1 MMLVDD
7 FGFYNRNHGIATTKG
22 DYANLQ
28 NVLNNV
34 R

>member
-22 DYANLQ
+22 DYANLHEC
-28 NVLNNV
+28 LK
-34 R
+34 

>member
-28 NVLNNV
+28 KCFE
-34 R
+34 